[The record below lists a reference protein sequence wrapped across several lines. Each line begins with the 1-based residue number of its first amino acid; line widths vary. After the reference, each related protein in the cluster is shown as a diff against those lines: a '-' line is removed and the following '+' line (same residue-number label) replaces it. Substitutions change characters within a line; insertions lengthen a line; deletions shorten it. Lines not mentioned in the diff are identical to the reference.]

1 MKTRINLLELLDKP
15 LVLILV
21 GFNQSLDI
29 IQMEIT
35 ESQELTGNN

>member
-15 LVLILV
+15 LELILV

-35 ESQELTGNN
+35 ESQELIGNN